1 MGQKS
6 RVRYITM
13 GGLGENFFKLT
24 KCHGPKVFHI
34 RIRMNLRKQV
44 FSCFL
49 LRSID
54 GVGGFWIFFCF
65 SNGTRRAKTQ
75 GRFLEQSGFFPFCFF
90 PVGLGILD
98 FA

>member
-54 GVGGFWIFFCF
+54 GVGGFFLFFER
-65 SNGTRRAKTQ
+65 NEAGKNPRQ
-75 GRFLEQSGFFPFCFF
+75 IP
-90 PVGLGILD
+90 
-98 FA
+98 